1 MASNPSPRATDAI
14 LLPPASRF
22 TAVQIPSTE
31 VAGAGGKA
39 WPSDQI
45 ARAAALA
52 VRRFEAVDILRANLR
67 RAEQELEAAV
77 RVYSYAHG
85 YCVPLRAEALRR
97 EIGA

>member
-14 LLPPASRF
+14 LPPRRHRF

-39 WPSDQI
+39 WSSDEI

-52 VRRFEAVDILRANLR
+52 ARRFEAVDILRANLR

-77 RVYSYAHG
+77 KVYSAAHG
-85 YCVPLRAEALRR
+85 YCVPLRVETVRR